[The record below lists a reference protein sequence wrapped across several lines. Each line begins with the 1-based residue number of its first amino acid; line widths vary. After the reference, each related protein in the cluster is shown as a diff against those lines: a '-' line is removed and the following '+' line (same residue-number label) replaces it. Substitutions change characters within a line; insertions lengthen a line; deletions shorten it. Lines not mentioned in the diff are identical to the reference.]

1 MPIEY
6 QIEHD
11 RRLVSARA
19 IGNLTAEDIFNY
31 QREVWSLPEARG
43 YNELIDMS
51 NVEEIV
57 SPTEEKLVELAK
69 ISATMDD
76 RKIATKF
83 AIVASAPFAYGMGQ
97 LYEAYRNINPRSTK
111 VVQVFRSMK
120 DAMEWI
126 EGK

>member
-6 QIEHD
+6 QIDHN
-11 RRLVSARA
+11 RRFVLARA
-19 IGNLTAEDIFNY
+19 IGDLTAEEIFKY
-31 QREVWSLPEARG
+31 QMEVWSLPETRG

-57 SPTEEKLVELAK
+57 SPTEEKIVELGK
-69 ISATMDD
+69 ISAYMDD
-76 RKIATKF
+76 RNIATKF
-83 AIVASAPFAYGMGQ
+83 AIVASDPFAYGMGQ

-111 VVQVFRSMK
+111 EVRVFRSMK

-126 EGK
+126 EEK

>member
-6 QIEHD
+6 QIDHN
-11 RRLVSARA
+11 RRFVLARA
-19 IGNLTAEDIFNY
+19 IGDLTAEEIFKY
-31 QREVWSLPEARG
+31 QMEVWSLPETRG

-69 ISATMDD
+69 ISAYMDD

-83 AIVASAPFAYGMGQ
+83 AIVASEPFAYGMGQ

-111 VVQVFRSMK
+111 EVRVFRSMK
-120 DAMEWI
+120 DAIEWI
-126 EGK
+126 EEK